1 MSSSAPWKQLLLNS
15 INSNSHLKHSTY
27 FQLAT
32 VGSNG
37 RPSNRTV
44 VFRGFQDGTDK
55 IQINTDSR
63 SCKVCW
69 YFTETWEQFRIHGRV
84 DLIDAS
90 NSDPDK
96 LEQREAAWFAG
107 SVRSRLQ
114 YLGPTP
120 GLPSLDEQPSLDS
133 LDSSA
138 GPVDVFCLLLLD
150 PEQVDYLNL
159 KSNERLAFTIARS
172 VNDVRIMRD
181 RRTLYVILVMVLH
194 TWLPKT
200 SAILFIVRSTL
211 ICAMMIYV
219 LNHDI
224 ASETPH
230 EVGQPSLQS
239 FLPE

>member
-1 MSSSAPWKQLLLNS
+1 MSSSSAPWKQLLLSS

-63 SCKVCW
+63 SCKIEDLKHCPFAEVCW

-84 DLIDAS
+84 DMIDAS

-96 LEQREAAWFAG
+96 LKQRETAWFAG

-120 GLPSLDEQPSLDS
+120 GLPSLDEQQSHDS

-138 GPVDVFCLLLLD
+138 GPVDAFCLLLLD

-159 KSNERLAFTIARS
+159 KSNERLAFTTARS
-172 VNDVRIMRD
+172 VNVPDERNQLNLKHMRNKHTF
-181 RRTLYVILVMVLH
+181 TLYLH
-194 TWLPKT
+194 DM
-200 SAILFIVRSTL
+200 FIIPRPS
-211 ICAMMIYV
+211 Y
-219 LNHDI
+219 NH
-224 ASETPH
+224 
-230 EVGQPSLQS
+230 SLSRCGGRDARGS
-239 FLPE
+239 FEHHS